1 MNDAV
6 APSTSPQDPA
16 TGAGGEA
23 NTPQVHVPQAAM
35 TDPPYAV
42 VVTVITRD
50 SIRQQAILQMGGRH
64 TASREFHRT
73 GQWSWRATQNEFIAA
88 EERIGLE
95 LAEYMDQLDLPTRVA
110 NMLPHANGTPH
121 SDARRRAAE
130 EVEAMRHD

>member
-73 GQWSWRATQNEFIAA
+73 GQWSWRAGQNEFIAA

-110 NMLPHANGTPH
+110 NMLPLTDGQP
-121 SDARRRAAE
+121 SDGARQMAAKA
-130 EVEAMRHD
+130 VEAMRHD